1 MPLRLRVCGRD
12 TGTTEVDGAA
22 CNGLEDGDVDESA
35 GDEEPVTVASDSVGE
50 EGRPTGETGRADE
63 AAGDSGITDRADGEL
78 GIVGRGA
85 AGVAGRSVDE
95 GDVRTASRTRAA
107 GEDGVMGRAAG
118 EDGVT
123 GRAAEDSAAAGEEG
137 RAAGD
142 SAVAGVT
149 DRAVEMLGATGSSS
163 DHAWARKSMPCNIGR
178 STCPSEGGDDDGES
192 SKSSKR
198 APRPVPAP
206 WLGNSKGEYAT
217 SSNWSEATE
226 DECRDGG
233 STVDT
238 VRLAKGK
245 TCSSNTTS

>member
-35 GDEEPVTVASDSVGE
+35 GDEEPDTVASGSVGE

-85 AGVAGRSVDE
+85 AGVAGRSADE
-95 GDVRTASRTRAA
+95 GDVRT
-107 GEDGVMGRAAG
+107 RAAG

-123 GRAAEDSAAAGEEG
+123 GRATGDSAAAGEKG

-142 SAVAGVT
+142 SVITGVA
-149 DRAVEMLGATGSSS
+149 DRAVEMLGATGSSG
-163 DHAWARKSMPCNIGR
+163 DHAWARESMPCNIGR
-178 STCPSEGGDDDGES
+178 STCPPEDDDDDGES
-192 SKSSKR
+192 SNSSKR

-226 DECRDGG
+226 DECRDGAL
-233 STVDT
+233 TEDT
-238 VRLAKGK
+238 GRLAKGK
-245 TCSSNTTS
+245 TCSSNTTSRDI

>member
-85 AGVAGRSVDE
+85 AGVAGRSADE
-95 GDVRTASRTRAA
+95 GDVRT
-107 GEDGVMGRAAG
+107 RAAG

-123 GRAAEDSAAAGEEG
+123 GRATGDSAIAGEKG

-142 SAVAGVT
+142 SAITGVA
-149 DRAVEMLGATGSSS
+149 DRAVEMLGVTGSSG
-163 DHAWARKSMPCNIGR
+163 DHAWARESMPCNRGR
-178 STCPSEGGDDDGES
+178 STCPPEDDNDDGES
-192 SKSSKR
+192 SNSSKR

-238 VRLAKGK
+238 GRLAKGK
-245 TCSSNTTS
+245 TCSSNTTSRDI

>member
-12 TGTTEVDGAA
+12 TGTTKVDGAA
-22 CNGLEDGDVDESA
+22 CNGLEDGDVDEAA

-85 AGVAGRSVDE
+85 AGVAGRSADE
-95 GDVRTASRTRAA
+95 GDVRT
-107 GEDGVMGRAAG
+107 RAAG

-123 GRAAEDSAAAGEEG
+123 GRAAGDSAAAGEKG
-137 RAAGD
+137 RAAGN
-142 SAVAGVT
+142 SAIAGVA
-149 DRAVEMLGATGSSS
+149 DRAVEMLGATGSSG
-163 DHAWARKSMPCNIGR
+163 DHAWARESMPCNIGR
-178 STCPSEGGDDDGES
+178 STCPPEDDDDDGES
-192 SKSSKR
+192 SNSSKR

-233 STVDT
+233 SAVDT
-238 VRLAKGK
+238 GSLAKGK
-245 TCSSNTTS
+245 TCSSNTASRDI

>member
-35 GDEEPVTVASDSVGE
+35 GDEEPDTVASGSVGE

-85 AGVAGRSVDE
+85 AGVAGRSADE
-95 GDVRTASRTRAA
+95 GDVRTRAA
-107 GEDGVMGRAAG
+107 GEDGVTGRAAG

-123 GRAAEDSAAAGEEG
+123 GRAAGDSAAAGE
-137 RAAGD
+137 
-142 SAVAGVT
+142 T
-149 DRAVEMLGATGSSS
+149 DRAVEMLGATGSSG
-163 DHAWARKSMPCNIGR
+163 DHAWARESMPCNIGR
-178 STCPSEGGDDDGES
+178 STCPPEDDDDDGES
-192 SKSSKR
+192 SNSSKR

-238 VRLAKGK
+238 GRLAKGK
-245 TCSSNTTS
+245 TCSSNTTSRDI

>member
-85 AGVAGRSVDE
+85 AGVAGRSADE
-95 GDVRTASRTRAA
+95 GDVRT
-107 GEDGVMGRAAG
+107 RAAG

-123 GRAAEDSAAAGEEG
+123 GRATGDSATAGEKG

-142 SAVAGVT
+142 SAITGVA
-149 DRAVEMLGATGSSS
+149 DRAVEMLGAMGSSG
-163 DHAWARKSMPCNIGR
+163 DHAWARESMPCNIGR
-178 STCPSEGGDDDGES
+178 STCPPEDDDDDGES
-192 SKSSKR
+192 SNSSKR

-238 VRLAKGK
+238 GRLAKGK
-245 TCSSNTTS
+245 TCSSNTTSRDI

>member
-35 GDEEPVTVASDSVGE
+35 GDEDPVTVASDSVGK

-85 AGVAGRSVDE
+85 ASVAGRSADE
-95 GDVRTASRTRAA
+95 GDVRTRAA
-107 GEDGVMGRAAG
+107 GEDGVTGRAAG

-123 GRAAEDSAAAGEEG
+123 GRAAGDSAAAGE
-137 RAAGD
+137 
-142 SAVAGVT
+142 T
-149 DRAVEMLGATGSSS
+149 DQAVEMLGATGSSG
-163 DHAWARKSMPCNIGR
+163 DHAWARESMPCNIGR
-178 STCPSEGGDDDGES
+178 STCPPEDDDDDGES
-192 SKSSKR
+192 SNSSKR

-238 VRLAKGK
+238 GSLAKGK
-245 TCSSNTTS
+245 TCSSNTTSRDI

>member
-1 MPLRLRVCGRD
+1 MPLRLCVCGRD

-22 CNGLEDGDVDESA
+22 CNGLKDDDVDESA

-85 AGVAGRSVDE
+85 AGVAGRSADE
-95 GDVRTASRTRAA
+95 GDVRT
-107 GEDGVMGRAAG
+107 RAAG

-123 GRAAEDSAAAGEEG
+123 GRAVEDSTAASEEG

-149 DRAVEMLGATGSSS
+149 DRAVEMLGATGSSG
-163 DHAWARKSMPCNIGR
+163 DHAWARESMPCNIGR
-178 STCPSEGGDDDGES
+178 STCPPEDDDDDGES
-192 SKSSKR
+192 SNSSKR

-238 VRLAKGK
+238 GRLAKGK
-245 TCSSNTTS
+245 TCSSNTTSRDI